1 LIIDYLLKKNRLY
14 SHVCANKKKIDPI
27 TICRQQGIHSSD
39 GVTGSGFLRLGASNV
54 ESSEEKWARR
64 NRTSEELRA
73 LSSKWDKIAEA

>member
-1 LIIDYLLKKNRLY
+1 LIIDYLLKKTDFT
-14 SHVCANKKKIDPI
+14 VMFVQIKKKLDPI